1 MIPKNKLKDFT
12 KEEYLK
18 LLNSGMFWELYPEAS
33 GFYEKDVFLSK
44 QNKFKIEND
53 TKE

>member
-1 MIPKNKLKDFT
+1 MIPKIKDFT

-18 LLNSGMFWELYPEAS
+18 LLNSGMFWEWYPEAT
-33 GFYEKDVFLSK
+33 GIYETDKDMSNNNCFS
-44 QNKFKIEND
+44 IEND

>member
-12 KEEYLK
+12 EEEYLK
-18 LLNSGMFWELYPEAS
+18 LLNSGMFWEWYPEAT
-33 GFYEKDVFLSK
+33 GIYEIDKDMSNNNCFS
-44 QNKFKIEND
+44 IEND